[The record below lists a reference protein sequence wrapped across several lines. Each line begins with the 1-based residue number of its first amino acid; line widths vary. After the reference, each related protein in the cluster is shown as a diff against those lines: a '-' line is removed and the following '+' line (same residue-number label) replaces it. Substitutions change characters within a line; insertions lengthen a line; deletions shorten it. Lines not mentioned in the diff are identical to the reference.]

1 MNLFTVFR
9 ARGLLDPETTLKRNM
24 LAENIKR
31 YRTKMGLSQD
41 QLARKSGI
49 TYSTLTKLESGVNQ
63 NPKVKTLQEI
73 AKALGVTLN
82 DLMME

>member
-1 MNLFTVFR
+1 
-9 ARGLLDPETTLKRNM
+9 M
-24 LAENIKR
+24 LAENVKR

-41 QLARKSGI
+41 QLARKARI

-82 DLMME
+82 DLMKE

>member
-1 MNLFTVFR
+1 
-9 ARGLLDPETTLKRNM
+9 M

-41 QLARKSGI
+41 QLARKARI

-63 NPKVKTLQEI
+63 NPKVKTLQQL
-73 AKALGVTLN
+73 AAALEVTLN
-82 DLMME
+82 DLMRE

>member
-1 MNLFTVFR
+1 
-9 ARGLLDPETTLKRNM
+9 M

-31 YRTKMGLSQD
+31 YRIKMGLSQD
-41 QLARKSGI
+41 QLARKAGI

-82 DLMME
+82 DLMKE